1 MKKIRISL
9 PQRDAESMAQGCAKR
24 LGLLVLGMV
33 AALALLG
40 PSRAAADQSS
50 PITQLQFLQI
60 LVQMSG
66 DTPKFSASS
75 TAADYVQWAR
85 NKGMV
90 NVPWQ
95 PSAKLTQDVLARSL
109 VPLFGLT
116 PGKLGQDYPRILARE
131 GIVVPSS
138 AEPTIADIVTIVQ
151 SPFFQP
157 RVHPHHSPKK
167 CPPGHGEDE
176 PGDENHDC
184 GLGEGHDNHPPPS
197 DHDDHHHDD
206 HHDGE
211 NHN

>member
-9 PQRDAESMAQGCAKR
+9 PQGDAGSMAQGCAKK
-24 LGLLVLGMV
+24 LGLLVLG
-33 AALALLG
+33 
-40 PSRAAADQSS
+40 SRAAADQSS